1 MLNTLFEF
9 LNTQPLL
16 LRVFLIGAIPALLTI
31 LGSTPVLLRIR
42 FTEPIIDSGM
52 GFAAGIMLVASFT
65 SLLLPSI
72 ELGSISIS
80 IIGFVLGVLLIRLLD
95 SIIPHLHF
103 VRRSNNVKA
112 NTLYKAW
119 LMALAM
125 IIHNIPEGMAVGV
138 GATYSVM
145 DGLTIALAIGIQ
157 DIPEGL
163 AVALPILSIT
173 KSRRISFAIGALS
186 GLAEAFAALIPAVL
200 VAYAHIALPL
210 MLALASG
217 SMVYVVVH
225 EIIPEIYGHER
236 NEPSTIGFFIG
247 FIVMLLLDSL
257 LG

>member
-1 MLNTLFEF
+1 MLS
-9 LNTQPLL
+9 TQPLL
-16 LRVFLIGAIPALLTI
+16 LRVFLVGMIPAVLTI
-31 LGSTPVLLRIR
+31 AGSIPVLLGFK
-42 FTEPIIDSGM
+42 FTEPVIDSGM

-72 ELGSISIS
+72 EMGGVGVSIL
-80 IIGFVLGVLLIRLLD
+80 GFVLGILLIRLLD

-103 VRRSNNVKA
+103 IKHSSGIGGNA
-112 NTLYKAW
+112 LYKAW

-138 GATYSVM
+138 STTYSIT
-145 DGLTIALAIGIQ
+145 DGLTIAFAIGIQ

-173 KSRRISFAIGALS
+173 RSRKLSFTIGALS
-186 GLAEAFAALIPAVL
+186 GLVEAVAALIPAIL
-200 VAYAHIALPL
+200 VTYAHIALPL

-217 SMVYVVVH
+217 SMIYVVVH
-225 EIIPEIYGHER
+225 EIIPEIYGHEH
-236 NEPSTIGFFIG
+236 NEPSTLGFFIG
-247 FIVMLLLDSL
+247 FIVMLVLDSV